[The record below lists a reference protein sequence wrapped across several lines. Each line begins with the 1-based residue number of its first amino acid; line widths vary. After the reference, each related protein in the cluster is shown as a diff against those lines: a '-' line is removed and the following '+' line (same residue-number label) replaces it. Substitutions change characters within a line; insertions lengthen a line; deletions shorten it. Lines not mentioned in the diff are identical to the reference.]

1 MTPPITDNENNVAL
15 IIYRIGQLEIT
26 QEKRF
31 DDLYKMVET
40 QGEKCNDRI
49 EKVVVRVG
57 HLEEEGKQIVTNTKE
72 IDTLRSSTRFW
83 DMLNS
88 LAVIVAGMLGIGIK

>member
-1 MTPPITDNENNVAL
+1 MTAPIPTPENNVAL
-15 IIYRIGQLEIT
+15 IIYRIGQLEKS
-26 QEKRF
+26 QKERF
-31 DDLYKMVET
+31 DLLGTKMDH
-40 QGEKCNDRI
+40 QSEKCD
-49 EKVVVRVG
+49 EKIQKIADRVG
-57 HLEEEGKQIVTNTKE
+57 HLEEECKQIGTNTKE